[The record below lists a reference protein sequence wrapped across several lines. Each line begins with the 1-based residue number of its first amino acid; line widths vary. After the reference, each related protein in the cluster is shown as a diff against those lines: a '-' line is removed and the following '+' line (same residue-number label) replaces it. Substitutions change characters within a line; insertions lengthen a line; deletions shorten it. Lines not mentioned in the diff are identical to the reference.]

1 MEIQVLKNII
11 YKILD
16 KKEEARKDD
25 FILYAYLCNELGIDL
40 NAGLGEFLTRHLLFN
55 APNFETMAR
64 CRRKWQE
71 KNPELVDKKTQQARE
86 KEEEKYI
93 ELSKE

>member
-25 FILYAYLCNELGIDL
+25 FILYAYIDL
-40 NAGLGEFLTRHLLFN
+40 NAGLGKFLTRHLLFN